1 MNDQL
6 KGGLQADVVA
16 SSIDIITSE
25 ILGKAQFYIPTLSF
39 YCEFDSFSTH
49 ASLDS

>member
-6 KGGLQADVVA
+6 KGGLLAVVA

-25 ILGKAQFYIPTLSF
+25 ILGKAQFYIPALSF

>member
-25 ILGKAQFYIPTLSF
+25 ILGKAQFYIQTLSAIVNLIHF
-39 YCEFDSFSTH
+39 HFLH
-49 ASLDS
+49 MHH

>member
-6 KGGLQADVVA
+6 KGGLQAVVA

-25 ILGKAQFYIPTLSF
+25 ILGKAQFYIQTLSAIVNLIHF
-39 YCEFDSFSTH
+39 HFLH
-49 ASLDS
+49 MHH

>member
-6 KGGLQADVVA
+6 KGGLLAVVA

-25 ILGKAQFYIPTLSF
+25 ILGKAQFYIQTLSAIVNLIHF
-39 YCEFDSFSTH
+39 HFLH
-49 ASLDS
+49 MHH